1 MEIKLTDIKEQAPYI
16 GLVLGI
22 VFLIIGLN
30 YSNSG
35 VWILGLIFLAIG
47 LFTWYKKRGES

>member
-1 MEIKLTDIKEQAPYI
+1 MSDLKEQVPYI
-16 GLVLGI
+16 GFVLGI

-35 VWILGLIFLAIG
+35 VWILGLIFLGVG
-47 LFTWYKKRGES
+47 LGSWYRQRGISK

>member
-1 MEIKLTDIKEQAPYI
+1 MSDLKEQAPYV

-22 VFLIIGLN
+22 VFLVIGLN

>member
-1 MEIKLTDIKEQAPYI
+1 MEIKLTDIKKQAPYI

-35 VWILGLIFLAIG
+35 VWILGIIFLAIG

>member
-1 MEIKLTDIKEQAPYI
+1 MSDLKDQAPYI

-35 VWILGLIFLAIG
+35 VWILGLIFFG
-47 LFTWYKKRGES
+47 LGLITWFKKRGAI

>member
-1 MEIKLTDIKEQAPYI
+1 MSDLKEQAPYI

-22 VFLIIGLN
+22 VYLIIGLN

-35 VWILGLIFLAIG
+35 VWMLGLIFLAIG
-47 LFTWYKKRGES
+47 LGAWYRERGRSK